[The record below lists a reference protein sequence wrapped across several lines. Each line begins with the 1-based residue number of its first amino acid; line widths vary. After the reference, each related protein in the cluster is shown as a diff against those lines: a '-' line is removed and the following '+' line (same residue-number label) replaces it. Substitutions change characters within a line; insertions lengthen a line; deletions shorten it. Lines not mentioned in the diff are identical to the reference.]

1 VRTTKRIVQLT
12 AMAAGAVGMVAASTP
27 ESALG
32 RRARRLAA
40 RLARDA
46 RYVAA
51 STPGIVYRLAGRRP
65 DPTVADDVLADRV
78 RSELGPVEKRL
89 DIPRIHVMVEDHV
102 AVLHGDVTDA
112 HTARMLEH
120 AVMRVS
126 GVRGIESHLHCG
138 LARGDTRPSAGSAT
152 VSTSPTLAS
161 LLDAARAAGADGS
174 ARTSVHAVLC
184 SFLERLPAT
193 EREHVRAH
201 LPADVL
207 GIAGPPHR
215 RGESPPRLRTVPQLV
230 AAVTAEG
237 GVDPARADAI
247 TRAVLEALRAAVPE
261 EADDIAAVLPTD
273 LRELWATPA
282 HAS

>member
-40 RLARDA
+40 RLARDV

-65 DPTVADDVLADRV
+65 DPTVADDVLADRI

-89 DIPRIHVMVEDHV
+89 DLPRVHVMVEDHV

-112 HTARMLEH
+112 RTARLVEH
-120 AVMRVS
+120 AAMRVS

-138 LARGDTRPSAGSAT
+138 LAAGDTRPSAGASGTA
-152 VSTSPTLAS
+152 TSPALSA
-161 LLDAARAAGADGS
+161 LLDAARSAGADGS
-174 ARTSVHAVLC
+174 ARAAVHAVLC
-184 SFLERLPAT
+184 AFLERLPAA
-193 EREHVRAH
+193 EREHVHAH

-207 GIAGPPHR
+207 ALAGPPHR
-215 RGESPPRLRTVPQLV
+215 RGEPPPRLRTVPQFV

-237 GVDPARADAI
+237 GVDPGRADAI
-247 TRAVLEALRAAVPE
+247 TRAVLEALRTSVPE
-261 EADDIAAVLPTD
+261 EADDIAAVLPAD
-273 LRELWATPA
+273 LRELWASSA
-282 HAS
+282 LAS